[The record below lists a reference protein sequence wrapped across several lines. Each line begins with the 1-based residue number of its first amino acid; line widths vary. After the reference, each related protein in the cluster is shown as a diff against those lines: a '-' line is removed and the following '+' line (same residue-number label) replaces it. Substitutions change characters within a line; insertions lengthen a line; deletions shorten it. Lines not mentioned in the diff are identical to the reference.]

1 MSEQNHPLGELMG
14 TTMQKIK
21 EIAGANT
28 VVGEPI
34 TTPEGV
40 LLIPVSRVSFGF
52 ASGGSDFT
60 GKHQKAEQNN
70 PFGGAGGAG
79 VHITPVCFL
88 VVKGDSVRVISI
100 NEPAYTTFD
109 RVVELVPQVI
119 DKVADWVD
127 KSKDSEKDKEVF

>member
-28 VVGEPI
+28 VIGEPI
-34 TTPEGV
+34 TTLEGIT
-40 LLIPVSRVSFGF
+40 LIPVSRLSFGF

-60 GKHQKAEQNN
+60 GKHQKAEQSN

-79 VHITPVCFL
+79 VQIIPVCFL
-88 VVKGDSVRVISI
+88 VVKGDSVRVIPIS
-100 NEPAYTTFD
+100 EPAITTFD
-109 RVVELVPQVI
+109 RVVEMVPQVI
-119 DKVADWVD
+119 DKVTDWID
-127 KSKDSEKDKEVF
+127 KGKEKDKEGF